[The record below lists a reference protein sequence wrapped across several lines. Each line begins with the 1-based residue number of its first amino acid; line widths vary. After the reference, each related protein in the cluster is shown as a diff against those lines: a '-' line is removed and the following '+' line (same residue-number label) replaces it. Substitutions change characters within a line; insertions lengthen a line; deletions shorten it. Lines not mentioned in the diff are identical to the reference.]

1 MYNKISM
8 DSVDAFLNQRPFN
21 RENMTVNGGSNTND
35 HIWSLMLHGNAIA
48 KMLSDGTI
56 YISTCGWHT
65 RTTLMR
71 LNALLYAIGSTSR
84 IRIKKGEPFLETKH
98 GLLPWGDGLMVRYKM
113 DTRIY

>member
-8 DSVDAFLNQRPFN
+8 DSVGAFLNQRVFN
-21 RENMTVNGGSNTND
+21 RENMIVIYDECDNL
-35 HIWSLMLHGNAIA
+35 HLLLHGNSIA

-71 LNALLYAIGSTSR
+71 LNALLYMIGSTSR